1 MKPRT
6 RKWVMAAALLFA
18 GMAAFKAASAA
29 TYTTILTG
37 PKEEPANTSP
47 GIGAASVKFDSAT
60 HVLEI
65 GAAFAGLLG
74 NSTAA
79 HIHCCT
85 AAPGAGL
92 AGVATET
99 PSFSDFPL
107 GVGTGAYHHIY
118 DTSLASSWNPA
129 FLSANGGDTASAE
142 AALLA
147 GLNAG
152 SAYLNIHS
160 TLYPAGEIRG
170 FLSPVTA
177 VPEPASFAMLGIGLP
192 AVLLLARRRKSGS
205 A

>member
-6 RKWVMAAALLFA
+6 RQWVAAAALLCA
-18 GMAAFKAASAA
+18 GMAAINVASAA

-47 GIGAASVKFDSAT
+47 GIGAASVKFDATT
-60 HVLEI
+60 HVLEV

-74 NSTAA
+74 ESTAA

-85 AAPGAGL
+85 TTPGTGL

-99 PSFSDFPL
+99 PTFSDFPL
-107 GVGTGAYHHIY
+107 GVQTGAYHHIY
-118 DTSLASSWNPA
+118 DTSLTSSWNPA
-129 FLSANGGDTASAE
+129 FLSANGGTTTGAE
-142 AALLA
+142 SALLA
-147 GLNAG
+147 GLNSG

-160 TLYPAGEIRG
+160 TLYPGGEIRG
-170 FLSPVTA
+170 FLAPVTA
-177 VPEPASFAMLGIGLP
+177 VPEPGSYAMLGLGLP

-205 A
+205 V